1 MEGVRVIGFD
11 ADDTLWLNDS
21 YFREAEMRFCALMA
35 PYASREETSKLLYAI
50 EVANLDLYGYGAKS
64 YLLSL
69 IETAIQIGRSSLS
82 SQTVSEIL
90 DIGRWLIERP
100 VVLVEGAREVLEQL
114 QANYL
119 LLLVTKGDLLD
130 QERKLKA
137 SGLQPLFHHIEILSN
152 KEEADYLQLF
162 ARLQIEPREF
172 LMVGNSLRSD
182 VIPPVSLGAKAVH
195 IPHDTVWQHEAE
207 HSGASGYSFSSLLS
221 ITELPALLM

>member
-1 MEGVRVIGFD
+1 MEGLKVIGFD

-21 YFREAEMRFCALMA
+21 YFREAETRFCALMA
-35 PYASREETSKLLYAI
+35 PYANREETSRLLYSI

-69 IETAIQIGRSSLS
+69 IETAIQLGRSSLS
-82 SQTVSEIL
+82 TSVVSEIL

-100 VVLVEGAREVLEQL
+100 VVLVEGVREVLEKL
-114 QANYL
+114 QGKYQ

-152 KEEADYLQLF
+152 KEESDYAQLF
-162 ARLQIEPREF
+162 ARLHIEPGEF

-182 VIPPVSLGAKAVH
+182 VMPPLRLGARAVH
-195 IPHDTVWQHEAE
+195 IPHNTVWQHETV
-207 HSGASGYSFSSLLS
+207 HPGASDYPFPVLTS
-221 ITELPALLM
+221 IAELPDLLI